1 MGQLGPTGV
10 FCDLRVNRV
19 KGETPIK
26 TKSSNE
32 RMVNICQNWMQ
43 LVQERQRHR
52 SLSSHLRFLRGA
64 QGNPCLDMGSVA
76 VLIPTVHEDRGLC
89 HLSCSPHGRDLS
101 TSPIEHF
108 SRFKNV
114 SWQVSNLITYS
125 PAQESTLPLPRCSE
139 DPWPWLWSKGRCQ
152 KKRSHPVVA
161 LNRQ

>member
-1 MGQLGPTGV
+1 MFATPMGRPAWTNRC
-10 FCDLRVNRV
+10 FLRFEGQSNQRRNS
-19 KGETPIK
+19 KIK

-32 RMVNICQNWMQ
+32 RIIKICQNWMQ

-52 SLSSHLRFLRGA
+52 SLSSHPRFLLGA

-89 HLSCSPHGRDLS
+89 HLSCHMAGTFPYHQLNISV
-101 TSPIEHF
+101 

-125 PAQESTLPLPRCSE
+125 PAQESTLPLP
-139 DPWPWLWSKGRCQ
+139 LM
-152 KKRSHPVVA
+152 
-161 LNRQ
+161 L